1 VGVAVEVGAAAGA
14 GVDLAAGAGVGAAGG
29 AGAEVCARRTGVASK
44 SPKAIHLRVR
54 GIKNLPVFARGC
66 WFRRNCAM
74 ADSTTAIERSTALFL
89 AHR

>member
-14 GVDLAAGAGVGAAGG
+14 GFDVAAGVGAAGG

-44 SPKAIHLRVR
+44 NPKAIHLRVR

-89 AHR
+89 ARR